1 MNQLFK
7 ISTAVILALGVSQ
20 AVMADSPIFPPS
32 VTGAARSG
40 ANDAVAQRVID
51 KTVTL
56 PVTGILATEKSGKVV
71 ILSTNGRY
79 TIVGDIVDNWSKKK
93 LRTLDDIRES
103 SNVIP
108 LKEMGLDLKELDPVT
123 VGHGPKK
130 VVIFT
135 DPYCTYCKKIID
147 QTTNIDLNKYSV
159 EILPLGL
166 LGRESE
172 SRVADIYCAQ
182 DKRSANALFLA
193 GDNTT
198 PIKRIAGSCD
208 GEAFMKRSV
217 AAQIFGVTAVPFIIR
232 DDGHY
237 VRGLPST
244 TLNDFS
250 KQLRQGSLN
259 GRIHHTTS

>member
-7 ISTAVILALGVSQ
+7 ISTAVILALGVSE
-20 AVMADSPIFPPS
+20 AVIADSPVFPTS
-32 VTGAARSG
+32 VTGASSSSVD
-40 ANDAVAQRVID
+40 DAVAQRVID

-71 ILSTNGRY
+71 VLSTNGRY

-93 LRTLDDIRES
+93 LATLEDIRES
-103 SNVIP
+103 SKVIP
-108 LKEMGLDLKELDPVT
+108 IQEMGLNLKELDPVT
-123 VGHGPKK
+123 VGHGPKV

-135 DPYCTYCKKIID
+135 DPYCTYCKKLID
-147 QTTNIDLNKYSV
+147 QAKKIDLEKYTV
-159 EILPLGL
+159 QIMPLGL
-166 LGRESE
+166 LGRDSE

-182 DKRSANALFLA
+182 DKRAAHALFLA

-198 PIKRIAGSCD
+198 PIKRITGSCN

-237 VRGLPST
+237 IRGLPGT
-244 TLNDFS
+244 TLNEFLD
-250 KQLRQGSLN
+250 N
-259 GRIHHTTS
+259 